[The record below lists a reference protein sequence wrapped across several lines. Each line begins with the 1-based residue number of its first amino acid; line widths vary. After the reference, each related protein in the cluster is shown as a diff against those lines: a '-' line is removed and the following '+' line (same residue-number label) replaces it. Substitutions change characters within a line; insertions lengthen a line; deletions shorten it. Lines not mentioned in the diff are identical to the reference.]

1 MNATN
6 TEDQSGSM
14 DLAKW
19 ILVIVLL
26 AGAVVGN
33 YVYGEEISLLIRV
46 IGVLAAIG
54 IAAAIA
60 TQTEKGRTALSFAKE
75 SRLEIR
81 KVVWPTRKEATNT
94 TLIVLAATAFMA
106 LVLWGLD
113 GILVRVVGFITGI
126 RI

>member
-6 TEDQSGSM
+6 TENESGSF
-14 DLAKW
+14 DLVKW
-19 ILVIVLL
+19 IIVIALL

-33 YVYGEEISLLIRV
+33 YMYGEESVLIRAV
-46 IGVLAAIG
+46 AVLAAVG
-54 IAAAIA
+54 GAMAIA
-60 TQTEKGRTALSFAKE
+60 SQTDKGREAISFAKE

-81 KVVWPTRKEATNT
+81 KVVWPTRKEAMNT

-126 RI
+126 KV

>member
-6 TEDQSGSM
+6 TEEQSGSM
-14 DLAKW
+14 DLVKW
-19 ILVIVLL
+19 MLVIVLL
-26 AGAVVGN
+26 ASAVVGN
-33 YVYGEEISLLIRV
+33 YIYGEEISLLIRV
-46 IGVLAAIG
+46 IGVLAAVG

-60 TQTEKGRTALSFAKE
+60 TQTLKGRTAVSFAKE

>member
-6 TEDQSGSM
+6 TENQGGSL

-19 ILVIVLL
+19 IIVIGLL

-33 YVYGEEISLLIRV
+33 YIYGEEVSVLIRA
-46 IGVLAAIG
+46 ISVLAAVG
-54 IAAAIA
+54 VAMAIA
-60 TQTEKGRTALSFAKE
+60 SQTEKGREAIAFAKE

-81 KVVWPTRKEATNT
+81 KVVWPTRKEAMNT

-113 GILVRVVGFITGI
+113 GLLVRIVGFITGI
-126 RI
+126 QV

>member
-33 YVYGEEISLLIRV
+33 YIYGEEISLLIRV